1 MRNNTNKKHKK
12 TKNHTSKNQKRQKRQ
27 KQNTRKNTKKNHRRT
42 QKNGGMIRNF
52 FRTLGFCR
60 PNTDGVIDPRC
71 IVDKDKITRVLEKIK
86 IASDKELLEK
96 EKDYEIIIASL
107 SLDEYNVI
115 IKKWEFGIN
124 NKKIFI
130 KKYVPF
136 LTKRINTLSNERQ
149 QVELSNLSRQKETIN
164 QIKESNKKR
173 SNFISRP
180 TTSRSNP
187 SQPSISLNDI
197 DVSKEYSPKSFKKE
211 IDKYKKELRE
221 HKKIGDALSN
231 NSKKGK
237 TQSEDDDKMYEDF
250 LKSI

>member
-1 MRNNTNKKHKK
+1 MRKTTRHKKNKKII
-12 TKNHTSKNQKRQKRQ
+12 NHTLK

-52 FRTLGFCR
+52 FRTLGLCR
-60 PNTDGVIDPRC
+60 PNPDGVIDPRC
-71 IVDKDKITRVLEKIK
+71 IVDEDKIRRVLEEIR
-86 IASDKELLEK
+86 IASNKEVVEK
-96 EKDYEIIIASL
+96 EKDYENIVSLL

-115 IKKWEFGIN
+115 IKMWKFGNN

-136 LTKRINTLSNERQ
+136 LTKRINTLSNEKQ
-149 QVELSNLSRQKETIN
+149 QVELSNLARQKETIDK
-164 QIKESNKKR
+164 IKESNKKR
-173 SNFISRP
+173 SPFISRP

-187 SQPSISLNDI
+187 SILQPSISLNDI
-197 DVSKEYSPKSFKKE
+197 DVSKEYSPKSFKKK
-211 IDKYKKELRE
+211 IDEYKKELRE

-231 NSKKGK
+231 NLKKGK